1 MFVRGF
7 RLLVYAF
14 LSLLVGSY
22 IVLNTAPKRIIT
34 GVGTFLS
41 IFTLGVMGY
50 RLGGCGWLDSLY
62 MVVITVFGVG
72 YGEVCLVTT
81 PQMKFFTILLI
92 VGGTSSV
99 VYIVGS
105 IIQTIA
111 EGELN
116 QALGARRMTRGIE
129 NLQHHAIICGY
140 GRIGQIL
147 AKQLESNGIP
157 FVVIDRN
164 PDRTEAAEFHGYL
177 VKTGNAADEEVLMS
191 VGIDRANVLATVLP
205 DDAVNVFIT
214 LTARELNRKL
224 RILARGEMPSTEKKL
239 RLAGADQ
246 VILPASISAT
256 RIADMIMHPAT
267 LDFLDQ
273 ADGRNTLNELLAR
286 VDVQVDEVAI
296 APNSPLING
305 TIGGLEEQGKGTF
318 IVVALRKASGE
329 MYIHPKRQAKL
340 EADDILIVM
349 GHRGDLPKV
358 VQRYIVRR
366 QSLDL

>member
-1 MFVRGF
+1 M
-7 RLLVYAF
+7 
-14 LSLLVGSY
+14 
-22 IVLNTAPKRIIT
+22 LNTAPKRIVT
-34 GVGTFLS
+34 GVGIFLTT
-41 IFTLGVMGY
+41 IILAVIGY
-50 RLGGCGWLDSLY
+50 RLNGCNWLSALY

-72 YGEVCLVTT
+72 YGEMCSVNSAEA
-81 PQMKFFTILLI
+81 KIFTMMVII
-92 VGGTSSV
+92 AGTSSS
-99 VYIVGS
+99 VYIIGS

-111 EGELN
+111 EGELKE
-116 QALGARRMTRGIE
+116 ALGARRMTRGIE
-129 NLQHHAIICGY
+129 NLKHHAIVCGY

-147 AKQLESNGIP
+147 AKKLQANGIP
-157 FVVIDRN
+157 FVVIDYN
-164 PDRTEAAEFHGYL
+164 PERTEAAEFHGYL
-177 VKTGNAADEEVLMS
+177 VKTGNATDEEVLVS

-205 DDAVNVFIT
+205 DDAANVFIT
-214 LTARELNRKL
+214 LTARELNSKL
-224 RILARGEMPSTEKKL
+224 RILARGESPSTEKKL

-273 ADGRNTLNELLAR
+273 EDGRNTLNELLAR

-305 TIGGLEEQGKGTF
+305 TIGGLGEQGKGTF

-329 MYIHPKRQAKL
+329 MYIHPARNQRL
-340 EADDILIVM
+340 ESDDILIVM
-349 GHRGDLPKV
+349 GHRADLPRV

-366 QSLDL
+366 QSLDS

>member
-1 MFVRGF
+1 M
-7 RLLVYAF
+7 
-14 LSLLVGSY
+14 
-22 IVLNTAPKRIIT
+22 LNTAPKRIVT
-34 GVGTFLS
+34 GVGIFLTTIVLS
-41 IFTLGVMGY
+41 VIGY
-50 RLGGCGWLDSLY
+50 RLNGCDWLNALY

-72 YGEVCLVTT
+72 YGEMCLVNT
-81 PQMKFFTILLI
+81 PQVKIFTMMVI
-92 VGGTSSV
+92 VAGTSSS
-99 VYIVGS
+99 VYIIGS

-111 EGELN
+111 EGELK

-129 NLQHHAIICGY
+129 NLKHHAIVCGY

-147 AKQLESNGIP
+147 AKKLEANGIP
-157 FVVIDRN
+157 FVVIDYN
-164 PDRTEAAEFHGYL
+164 AERTEAAEFHGYL
-177 VKTGNAADEEVLMS
+177 VKTGNATDEEVLLS

-205 DDAVNVFIT
+205 DDAANVFIT
-214 LTARELNRKL
+214 LTARELNSKL
-224 RILARGEMPSTEKKL
+224 RILARGELPSTEKKL

-273 ADGRNTLNELLAR
+273 EDGRNTLNELLAR

-329 MYIHPKRQAKL
+329 MYIHPARHQLL
-340 EADDILIVM
+340 ESDDILIVM
-349 GHRGDLPKV
+349 GHRGDLPRV

-366 QSLDL
+366 QSLDS

>member
-1 MFVRGF
+1 MFLSGL
-7 RLLVYAF
+7 RLLVYVF
-14 LSLLVGSY
+14 SCELCL
-22 IVLNTAPKRIIT
+22 VLNTAPKRIVT
-34 GVGTFLS
+34 GVGIFLAT
-41 IFTLGVMGY
+41 IILAVIGY
-50 RLGGCGWLDSLY
+50 RLDGCSWLNSLY

-72 YGEVCLVTT
+72 YGEMCPVNT
-81 PQMKFFTILLI
+81 PHAKIFTMMVI
-92 VGGTSSV
+92 VAGTSSS
-99 VYIVGS
+99 VYIIGS

-111 EGELN
+111 EGELK

-129 NLQHHAIICGY
+129 NLEHHAIVCGY

-147 AKQLESNGIP
+147 AKKLEENGIP
-157 FVVIDRN
+157 FVVIDYN
-164 PDRTEAAEFHGYL
+164 AERTEAAEFHGYL
-177 VKTGNAADEEVLMS
+177 VKTGNATDEEVLLS

-205 DDAVNVFIT
+205 DDAANVFIT
-214 LTARELNRKL
+214 LTARGLNSKL
-224 RILARGEMPSTEKKL
+224 RILARGELPSTEKKL

-256 RIADMIMHPAT
+256 RIADMIMHPVT

-273 ADGRNTLNELLAR
+273 EDGRNTLNELLAR

-329 MYIHPKRQAKL
+329 MYVHPARHERL
-340 EADDILIVM
+340 ESDDILIVM

-366 QSLDL
+366 QSLDS

>member
-1 MFVRGF
+1 M
-7 RLLVYAF
+7 
-14 LSLLVGSY
+14 GSY

-50 RLGGCGWLDSLY
+50 RLGGCGLLDSLY

-72 YGEVCLVTT
+72 YSEACPVHT
-81 PQMKFFTILLI
+81 PQMKLFTILLI
-92 VGGTSSV
+92 VSGTSSA

-111 EGELN
+111 EGELK
-116 QALGARRMTRGIE
+116 QALGARRMTIGIE
-129 NLQHHAIICGY
+129 NLEHHAIICGY
-140 GRIGQIL
+140 GRFGQIL
-147 AKQLESNGIP
+147 AKKLESNGIP

-214 LTARELNRKL
+214 LTARELNSKL

-273 ADGRNTLNELLAR
+273 EDGRNTLNELLAR

-296 APNSPLING
+296 SPNSPLING

-329 MYIHPKRQAKL
+329 MYIHPKRQEKL

-349 GHRGDLPKV
+349 GHRGDLPRV

-366 QSLDL
+366 QSLAP

>member
-1 MFVRGF
+1 M
-7 RLLVYAF
+7 LH
-14 LSLLVGSY
+14 
-22 IVLNTAPKRIIT
+22 TAPKRIFI
-34 GVGTFLS
+34 GIS
-41 IFTLGVMGY
+41 IFILVFVVGILGY

-62 MVVITVFGVG
+62 MVVLTVFGVG
-72 YGEVCLVTT
+72 YGEICPVNTT
-81 PQMKFFTILLI
+81 ETKLFTIVLI
-92 VGGTSSV
+92 VAGSSSV

-105 IIQTIA
+105 IVQMIA
-111 EGELN
+111 EGELK
-116 QALGARRMTRGIE
+116 QALGARRMTMGIE
-129 NLQHHAIICGY
+129 NLKHHAIICGY

-147 AKQLESNGIP
+147 AKQLEDKRIP

-164 PDRTEAAEFHGYL
+164 PDRTEDAESHGYL
-177 VKTGNAADEEVLMS
+177 VKTGNATDEEVLVS
-191 VGIDRANVLATVLP
+191 VGIDRANVIATVLP
-205 DDAVNVFIT
+205 DDATNVFIT
-214 LTARELNRKL
+214 LTARELNSQI
-224 RILARGEMPSTEKKL
+224 RILARGERPSTEKKL

-273 ADGRNTLNELLAR
+273 EDGRNTLNELLAR

-296 APNSPLING
+296 APDSPLING

-329 MYIHPKRQAKL
+329 MYIHPARNQKL

-349 GHRGDLPKV
+349 GHRGDLPRV

-366 QSLDL
+366 QSLER